1 MVGNRNGDR
10 SGAWVSTPA
19 ATGTNASTEV
29 SGWRRW
35 IAYVLL
41 TAIFGAACVA
51 LGIWQL
57 NRRAETVAEIAR
69 VQANYDAAPVPLDS
83 LLPTP
88 GSENLEA
95 TWRPVTVTGTY
106 AATDEVLV
114 RNRSSEAGP
123 GFEILT
129 PLVTDDGTVF
139 VVDRGWIDK
148 NETGTGPAVVPAPPE
163 GPVVVTARLRNGER
177 GIPGQSASANLV
189 PTIELDALAKRWGVP
204 VYTQMYGELISE
216 NPPAEAGAPLA
227 KPTTSEGNHLSYA
240 FQWMAFAVL
249 GIVALLWAVRRER
262 RLRSGAPAVATRPS
276 RTRVDDSAAEDGLV
290 DQWTSQ
296 R

>member
-1 MVGNRNGDR
+1 VT
-10 SGAWVSTPA
+10 TPA
-19 ATGTNASTEV
+19 ATGTNASAEV

-35 IAYVLL
+35 VAYVLL

-57 NRRAETVAEIAR
+57 NRRAETVAEITR
-69 VQANYDAAPVPLDS
+69 VQANYDAAPVPLGD

-88 GSENLEA
+88 GSENLGA

-106 AATDEVLV
+106 AAADQVLV
-114 RNRSSEAGP
+114 RNRTSEAGP

-129 PLVTDDGTVF
+129 PLVTKDGTVF

-148 NETGTGPAVVPAPPE
+148 NDNGTGPGAVPAPPE
-163 GPVVVTARLRNGER
+163 GVVVVTARLRNGER

-189 PTIELDALAKRWGVP
+189 PTIELDALAARWGVP
-204 VYTQMYGELISE
+204 LYTQMYGELISE
-216 NPPAEAGAPLA
+216 NSSAEAGALLA

-249 GIVALLWAVRRER
+249 GIVALLWAVRREQR
-262 RLRSGAPAVATRPS
+262 IRSGTPEEKARPS
-276 RTRVDDSAAEDGLV
+276 RARADDSDAEDDLV